1 MAPIETQLVEL
12 EKEYWKAVQDRD
24 VDKAIALTDFPCVVT
39 GPRGVRCA
47 DEHEFT
53 AMMRHGRYGIDRVDL
68 RDPTVR
74 FLGEHVA
81 IVAYKVDEEVTI
93 DGRPVHIDAVD
104 SSTWIRKNGHW
115 LCAAHSEALTGD
127 PFGRDRVAIA

>member
-24 VDKAIALTDFPCVVT
+24 VDKAMELTAFPCLVT
-39 GPRGVRCA
+39 NPRGVRWA
-47 DEHEFT
+47 DKEALA

-68 RDPTVR
+68 RDPQVH

-81 IVAYKVDEEVTI
+81 IIAYLVHEELII
-93 DGRPVHIDAVD
+93 DGKLVRVDAAD
-104 SSTWIRKNGHW
+104 SSTWVRKNGHW

-127 PFGRDRVAIA
+127 PFGRDRIALA